1 MVESMIPIES
11 GSAGIFLELHATVI
25 AVSDLSASCAW
36 YEDVL
41 GLEPRR
47 VIEGVLAVYGTGGP
61 TNICLYVPQPG
72 QERPG
77 YQDGGAFPNWRS
89 RDAAATHAH
98 LTERGVRCTDVQSSP
113 EIAWFTFYDPDGNR
127 LDVCEYGPDWLE

>member
-1 MVESMIPIES
+1 MTEKKGP
-11 GSAGIFLELHATVI
+11 AGIFQELHATVI
-25 AVSDLSASCAW
+25 AVSDLSASREW

-47 VIEGVLAVYGTGGP
+47 VVEGFLAVYGTGGS
-61 TNICLYVPQPG
+61 TNVCLYVPQPG
-72 QERPG
+72 QEKPG
-77 YQDGGAFPNWRS
+77 YQGGGAFPNCRS

-113 EIAWFTFYDPDGNR
+113 ELSWFTFHDPDGNR